1 MNIANESQ
9 KENNFFPTDPPAQR
23 ASKTPFLMG
32 IIWSIQ
38 CAVLFLPRREMQWL
52 FVYCKQGFF
61 WEQALLLERG
71 TLSLFVHFARCFSVE
86 QRFLLLFVHFK
97 RCF

>member
-1 MNIANESQ
+1 MNTANESQ
-9 KENNFFPTDPPAQR
+9 KENNLFPTDPPAQR
-23 ASKTPFLMG
+23 PSKTPFLMG

-52 FVYCKQGFF
+52 FVYCKQGFV
-61 WEQALLLERG
+61 WEHALLLERG
-71 TLSLFVHFARCFSVE
+71 TLSLFVHFARRFSVE